1 MWYLA
6 ILHSIHTSLEIALA
20 NYQNALSLF
29 SNQNT
34 LALLNQLNRGIE
46 KEGLRCSPKGI
57 ISQKLHPKALG
68 STLTHP
74 YITTDYSEALLEFIT
89 PVHSTAHEALAH
101 LDIAHRFTYQHLG
114 DELIWPNSMPC
125 IVQGEM
131 SVPIAQYGSSNSGQ
145 LKHVYRHG
153 LWHRYGRIMQ
163 CIAGIH
169 YNFSVPQE
177 MWEVLQKDE
186 DNHQPIQNFISDRY
200 FGLIRNFRRYS
211 WLLLYLFGA
220 SPAVCSSFLAGR
232 KHNLATLHK
241 HTLYA
246 PYATSLR
253 MSDLGYQNNA
263 QAELHV
269 CHNSLS
275 SYIETLGKAI
285 NEPVALYDHMGV
297 QDENGTYKQL
307 NTNLLQIENEYY
319 SDIRPKR
326 IAKDGEKPLEALDK
340 YGVEYIEVRNTDLNP
355 FMPLGIDVPQMA
367 FMDVFL
373 TWCLLT
379 LSPKASEKEDQKIK
393 NNVHKTVF
401 EGRRPGLMLEQ
412 GNDDISLQSWGLNI
426 LEEMQELAQLMDKAS
441 NSSFHVDALNQQ
453 KLKLADSNLTPSAQ
467 VLRQLED
474 TGMEYGLFTLLQAK
488 EHKQQLS
495 EPLSAEVIQKWEA
508 LAEQSL
514 QQQGQIEQNDT
525 QTFAEFLAEYLQ
537 R

>member
-1 MWYLA
+1 MISSYNV
-6 ILHSIHTSLEIALA
+6 SIFIPFEIALA

-29 SNQNT
+29 SKPVH

-57 ISQKLHPKALG
+57 ISQRTHPEALG

-74 YITTDYSEALLEFIT
+74 SITTDYSEALLEFIT
-89 PVHSTAHEALAH
+89 PVFDNAHETLAY
-101 LDIAHRFTYQHLG
+101 LDIAHRFTYKRID

-131 SVPIAQYGSSNSGQ
+131 SVPIAQFGSSNLGK
-145 LKHVYRHG
+145 LKEVYRHG

-169 YNFSVPQE
+169 YNFSIPEAMWKTLQE
-177 MWEVLQKDE
+177 HEGNEQPLQDY
-186 DNHQPIQNFISDRY
+186 ISSRY
-200 FGLIRNFRRYS
+200 FDLIRNFRRHS

-220 SPAVCSSFLAGR
+220 SPAVCSSFLKDR
-232 KHNLATLHK
+232 KHNLDTLHK
-241 HTLYA
+241 HTLYK

-263 QAELHV
+263 QAELKV
-269 CHNSLS
+269 CHNSLP
-275 SYIETLGKAI
+275 SYIKTLSKAI
-285 NEPVALYDHMGV
+285 YQPVALYEHIGIKDDQG
-297 QDENGTYKQL
+297 NYKQL

-326 IAKDGEKPLEALDK
+326 IAKDGELPLQALEK

-367 FMDVFL
+367 FFDTFL

-379 LSPKASEKEDQKIK
+379 PSPDMSDEEELFLKANQE
-393 NNVHKTVF
+393 KTVF
-401 EGRRPGLMLEQ
+401 EGRRPGLMLESTA
-412 GNDDISLQSWGLNI
+412 GKVSLQSWGLNV
-426 LEEMQELAQLMDKAS
+426 LNEMEELAKLMDKSS
-441 NSSFHVDALNQQ
+441 NSSFHLDALNQQ
-453 KLKLADSNLTPSAQ
+453 KLKLADSSLTPSAQ
-467 VLRQLED
+467 VLRKLEE
-474 TGMEYGLFTLLQAK
+474 TGQEYGLFTLNQAIA
-488 EHKQQLS
+488 HKQHLS
-495 EPLSAEVIQKWEA
+495 EPLGAKTERDWEVQAE
-508 LAEQSL
+508 LSLEQ
-514 QQQGQIEQNDT
+514 QRQIEESDT
-525 QTFAEFLAEYLQ
+525 QSFDEFLAEYLK

>member
-1 MWYLA
+1 M
-6 ILHSIHTSLEIALA
+6 A

-29 SNQNT
+29 SDPNT

-57 ISQKLHPKALG
+57 ISQKLHPQALG

-89 PVHSTAHEALAH
+89 PVFNNAHETLAH
-101 LDIAHRFTYQHLG
+101 LDIAHRFTYQNLD

-131 SVPIAQYGSSNSGQ
+131 SVPIAQFGSSNVGQ

-153 LWHRYGRIMQ
+153 LWHRYGRVMQ

-169 YNFSVPQE
+169 YNFSIPDALWKALQE
-177 MWEVLQKDE
+177 HEGNEQPLQDY
-186 DNHQPIQNFISDRY
+186 ISSRY
-200 FGLIRNFRRYS
+200 FDLVRNFRRHS

-220 SPAVCSSFLAGR
+220 SPAVCSSFLKDR
-232 KHNLATLHK
+232 KHDLDTLHK
-241 HTLYA
+241 HTLYK

-263 QAELHV
+263 QAEWYV
-269 CHNSLS
+269 CHNSLP
-275 SYIETLGKAI
+275 SYTESLGKAI
-285 NEPVALYDHMGV
+285 HQKVALYEHIGV
-297 QDENGTYKQL
+297 QDEQGHYKQL

-326 IAKDGEKPLEALDK
+326 IAKDGELPLQALEK

-379 LSPKASEKEDQKIK
+379 PSSEGTEKEDQQIK

-401 EGRRPGLMLEQ
+401 EGRRPGLILESSA
-412 GNDDISLQSWGLNI
+412 GEISLQSWGLNVVN
-426 LEEMQELAQLMDKAS
+426 EMEELAKLMDSSS
-441 NSSFHVDALNQQ
+441 NSSFHLDALNQQ
-453 KLKLADSNLTPSAQ
+453 KLKLADSSLTPSAQ
-467 VLRQLED
+467 VLRKLEE
-474 TGMEYGLFTLLQAK
+474 TGMEYGQFTLNQAK

-495 EPLSAEVIQKWEA
+495 EPLNVDVLKKWQK
-508 LAEQSL
+508 LAQLSLEQ
-514 QQQGQIEQNDT
+514 QRQIEESDT
-525 QTFAEFLAEYLQ
+525 QSFADYLAAYLK

>member
-1 MWYLA
+1 M
-6 ILHSIHTSLEIALA
+6 A

-29 SNQNT
+29 SNPAN

-57 ISQKLHPKALG
+57 ISQKAHPKALG

-74 YITTDYSEALLEFIT
+74 SITTDYSEALLEFIT
-89 PVHSTAHEALAH
+89 PVFDNPHETLAY
-101 LDIAHRFTYQHLG
+101 LDIAHRFTYKRIG

-169 YNFSVPQE
+169 YNFSIPE
-177 MWEVLQKDE
+177 ELWKALQKHEGDE
-186 DNHQPIQNFISDRY
+186 QPLQDYISGRY
-200 FGLIRNFRRYS
+200 FDLMRNFRRHS

-220 SPAVCSSFLAGR
+220 SPAVCSSFLKDR
-232 KHNLATLHK
+232 EHNLEPLHK
-241 HTLYA
+241 HSLYK

-253 MSDLGYQNNA
+253 MSDLGYQSNA
-263 QAELHV
+263 QADLNV
-269 CHNSLS
+269 CHNSLA
-275 SYIETLGKAI
+275 SYIETLTPAI
-285 NEPVALYDHMGV
+285 HQSVAEYEQIGL
-297 QDENGTYKQL
+297 QDEQGNYKQL

-326 IAKDGEKPLEALDK
+326 IPKDGELPLEALKK

-355 FMPLGIDVPQMA
+355 FMPLGINVPQMA
-367 FMDVFL
+367 FFDLFL
-373 TWCLLT
+373 TWCLL
-379 LSPKASEKEDQKIK
+379 SESAEITNKEYQQIK
-393 NNVHKTVF
+393 DNQSKTVF
-401 EGRRPGLMLEQ
+401 EGRRPGLMLAKGDES
-412 GNDDISLQSWGLNI
+412 ISLQQWGLDVLN
-426 LEEMQELAQLMDKAS
+426 EMKELAVLMDKAS
-441 NSSFHVDALNQQ
+441 NTTFHTDALNQQ
-453 KLKLADSNLTPSAQ
+453 KLKLADSSLTPSAQ

-474 TGMEYGLFTLLQAK
+474 TGMEYGKFTLLQAMQ
-488 EHKQQLS
+488 HKKTLS
-495 EPLSAEVIQKWEA
+495 EPLGADITKKWEE
-508 LAEQSL
+508 LAQQSL
-514 QQQGQIEQNDT
+514 DEQRHIEESDT
-525 QTFAEFLAEYLQ
+525 LSFAEYLAEYLK